1 MRTELKKLS
10 AGMIDDGLVDDY
22 EGMWTV
28 DLEDISME
36 KVIGKGAFG
45 EVYLGNYLGTP
56 VAVKK
61 ISASNEEDELYL
73 LREVTVLK

>member
-1 MRTELKKLS
+1 M
-10 AGMIDDGLVDDY
+10 AGYANFVDDGLVGDY

-28 DLEDISME
+28 ELEDIAME

-61 ISASNEEDELYL
+61 ISAQNEEDELYL
-73 LREVTVLK
+73 QREVTVLK